1 MERRT
6 HSWDASSGGGEDLL
20 VELSR
25 TRPIEPFVGTD
36 RYRVRR
42 CLGEGG
48 FGVVYEVEDLE
59 LGRRLALKTLRAGV
73 GLTISHRI
81 GRLKAEFRSV
91 ADLVHPNLVGLHEL
105 ASDGDRWF
113 FTMDLVRGADFLDYV
128 CGDTSLAYEPT
139 ATPGDGGTAPRR
151 RDTSGILSEPRLRAS
166 LRQLVAGV
174 GALHEAGIVHRDLK
188 PSNVLVE
195 PEGRVVILD
204 FGLAHATEAFEE
216 MSLPGA
222 GTPAYMAPEQA
233 LDRELTPAVDWYAIG
248 VMLYEALTGQIPF
261 DADSSAELVAKKLG
275 KEPRPPSDHGDV
287 PEDLERLCL
296 DLLARDPE
304 DRPDADAIA
313 AILGH
318 ADVPAAVRSRP
329 RDPLFVGRRS
339 EMDVLT
345 EALTEVRHGRPAL
358 VRVVGQPGVG
368 KSSLLERF
376 VEERCATAHATVLA
390 GRCHEREAVPFKAM
404 DGVTDAVQRYLRR
417 LPRNEASALMPRDI
431 HLVTRLFPALDGV
444 PAIRDVPRRPDVE
457 LDPSEVRRRAFA
469 ALKELLARIAD
480 KEPVVVVVDDLQ
492 WGDVDS
498 ARLIASLVAP
508 PDPPAM
514 LLVLAYRDEDLE
526 HNEPLRETLR
536 TVEAARGPSPVVELG
551 PLPAEEAEALAGQ
564 LMQGA
569 SPEAAR
575 RVAARGEGHPLF
587 IAELSREHLFRG
599 DEVEA
604 PSLLDILWRRVLRI
618 SAEARALLET
628 VALAGQPRDARL
640 CFEAAGLDPG
650 NVDVLRLLRAEQLVR
665 ASDRGVLNVFHDRV
679 RDAVIARAD
688 RQTQRLRHLSIARCL
703 ERLSR
708 PDLEALAHHFDAAGE
723 RASAATYAERAGE
736 AARLAMA
743 FGRAAA
749 MFQLAIDRS
758 TTPPAALYEKL
769 AEAHLDAGAN
779 VAAGEAFLAAAER
792 SVGAAAIDLTRR
804 AAQEML
810 MVGDVDGGYAA
821 LDVALG
827 AVGEKLPRSLRA
839 ARLETTLRML
849 RIRLGGFRERA
860 SVRTTPERQLRLD
873 VLDTAARALEFN
885 DMGRANAMGARFC
898 QHALAGGDERQ
909 RALALVGA
917 VPALFVGRRRRP
929 EMIDDVLD
937 RVDDRASQLEDPTVL
952 AHSLVMRAK
961 SLLAFGDWP
970 SAVAMFERAA
980 MHIENECTGM
990 ANQRRT
996 CLGLAAAC
1004 HIRLANFERAQ
1015 HIAEVG
1021 LLDARERRDPVIEKG
1036 VCGAIFAPLA
1046 LVADRLDEAEGHLS
1060 FAAMEDRC
1068 TMVLIKTE
1076 VRAALMNYR
1085 ERPDAAVVAWRER
1098 WDRIEA
1104 YGLMNVPVFR
1114 VNAFRSRIVAMLSGD
1129 RWQKDW
1135 RRARRLWRSIRG
1147 YRFALALAAAAT
1159 AGTCFE
1165 LRRGR
1170 LDEARAQLTQAID
1183 GYETC
1188 GLHLEADACRYR
1200 LAELDGT
1207 AVDAPR
1213 EAILSAG
1220 VAVPERWVRTV
1231 LPPLIEL
1238 TVEARRRRG
1247 LLAAPVR

>member
-1 MERRT
+1 MARRT
-6 HSWDASSGGGEDLL
+6 DSYDLPSDAGDDLL
-20 VELSR
+20 AELSR
-25 TRPIEPFVGTD
+25 TRPIEPFLGTD

-48 FGVVYEVEDLE
+48 FGVVYEVEDEE

-73 GLTISHRI
+73 GVTISHRI

-105 ASDGDRWF
+105 ASDGHRWF

-128 CGDTSLAYEPT
+128 CGETSLAYEPT
-139 ATPGDGGTAPRR
+139 AASGGEAATRRR

-174 GALHEAGIVHRDLK
+174 RALHDAGIIHRDLK

-204 FGLAHATEAFEE
+204 FGLAHATEAFDRPT
-216 MSLPGA
+216 LPGA

-233 LDRELTPAVDWYAIG
+233 LGRELTSAVDWYAIG
-248 VMLYEALTGQIPF
+248 VMLYEALAGQIPF
-261 DADSSAELVAKKLG
+261 DADSSAEIVAQKLG
-275 KEPRPPSDHGDV
+275 KEPIPPSHHADV
-287 PEDLERLCL
+287 PNDLERLCL
-296 DLLARDPE
+296 ALLARDPE

-313 AILGH
+313 EMLG
-318 ADVPAAVRSRP
+318 DVVVPSAMRSRP
-329 RDPLFVGRRS
+329 RASPFVGRRH
-339 EMDVLT
+339 ELDVLS
-345 EALTEVRHGRPAL
+345 EGLTDVRRGRPAL
-358 VRVVGQPGVG
+358 VRVAGQPGVG

-376 VEERCATAHATVLA
+376 VLERCATAHATVLS
-390 GRCHEREAVPFKAM
+390 GRCHEREAVPFKAL
-404 DGVTDAVQRYLRR
+404 DGVADAIQRYLRR

-431 HLVTRLFPALDGV
+431 HLVTRLFPVLDGL
-444 PAIRDVPRRPDVE
+444 PAVRDVPRRPELE
-457 LDPSEVRRRAFA
+457 LDPPEVRRRAFA

-480 KEPVVVVVDDLQ
+480 KEPLVVVIDDLQ

-514 LLVLAYRDEDLE
+514 LLVLAYRDEDAA

-536 TVEAARGPSPVVELG
+536 TVEAARGPSPLIALA
-551 PLPAEEAEALAGQ
+551 PLPAEEAEALAVQ
-564 LMQGA
+564 LMHGA

-587 IAELSREHLFRG
+587 IAELSREHLLRG
-599 DEVEA
+599 DTVDT
-604 PSLLDILWRRVLRI
+604 PSLVDILWRRVLRT

-628 VALAGQPRDARL
+628 VALAGRPRDARL

-650 NVDVLRLLRAEQLVR
+650 EVDVLRSLRAEQLVR
-665 ASDRGVLNVFHDRV
+665 ASDRGVLDVFHDRV
-679 RDAVIARAD
+679 RDAVTARAD

-703 ERLSR
+703 ERSST

-723 RASAATYAERAGE
+723 RAFTATYAERAGE
-736 AARLAMA
+736 AAQEAMA
-743 FGRAAA
+743 FGRAAT
-749 MFQLAIDRS
+749 MFQLAIDRVVE
-758 TTPPAALYEKL
+758 PPARLYERL
-769 AEAHLDAGAN
+769 AEAHLHAGAN
-779 VAAGEAFLAAAER
+779 VAAGEAFLAAAQR
-792 SVGAAAIDLTRR
+792 SAGATAVDLTRR
-804 AAQEML
+804 AAEQML
-810 MVGDVDGGYAA
+810 MVGDAEGGYAA
-821 LDVALG
+821 LHQALA
-827 AVGEKLPRSLRA
+827 AVGQKLPRSLRA
-839 ARLETTLRML
+839 ASLETTLRMIS
-849 RIRLGGFRERA
+849 IRLGGFREGLPGK
-860 SVRTTPERQLRLD
+860 TTPERRLCLD

-885 DMGRANAMGARFC
+885 DMGRANTMGARFC
-898 QHALAGGDERQ
+898 QRALREGDERQ

-929 EMIDDVLD
+929 EVIDDVLD
-937 RVDDRASQLEDPTVL
+937 RVDQRAVELGDPTVV
-952 AHSLVMRAK
+952 AYSLVMRAK
-961 SLLAFGDWP
+961 SLLGFGDWQ
-970 SAVAMFERAA
+970 SAVTMFERAA
-980 MHIENECTGM
+980 THIEDECTGM

-1004 HIRLANFERAQ
+1004 HMRLANFERARA
-1015 HIAEVG
+1015 IAEVG

-1046 LVADRLDEAEGHLS
+1046 LVDDHPEDAEAHLS

-1068 TMVLIKTE
+1068 TMVLVKTE
-1076 VRAALMNYR
+1076 VRAALMNYVR
-1085 ERPDAAVVAWRER
+1085 RPEAAVTAWRER
-1098 WDRIEA
+1098 WARIEA
-1104 YGLMNVPVFR
+1104 YGLMNIPVFR
-1114 VNAFRSRIVAMLSGD
+1114 INALRSRIVSLLAGD
-1129 RWQKDW
+1129 RWDESW
-1135 RRARRLWRSIRG
+1135 RRARRMWRSIRG
-1147 YRFALALAAAAT
+1147 YQFPLARAASAT
-1159 AGTCFE
+1159 AESCFE

-1170 LDEARAQLTQAID
+1170 LDRARDRLADAVA
-1183 GYETC
+1183 GYDAC

-1200 LAELDGT
+1200 LAELD
-1207 AVDAPR
+1207 ACSVDAAR
-1213 EAILSAG
+1213 QAILAAG

-1231 LPPLIEL
+1231 LPPFDEL
-1238 TVEARRRRG
+1238 LTKTRRRG